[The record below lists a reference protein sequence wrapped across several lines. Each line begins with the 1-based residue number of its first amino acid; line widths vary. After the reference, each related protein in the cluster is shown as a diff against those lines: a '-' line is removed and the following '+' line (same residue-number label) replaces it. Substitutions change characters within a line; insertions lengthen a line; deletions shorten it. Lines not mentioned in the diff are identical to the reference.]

1 MYVAFF
7 SATTE
12 DKGKLFHFL
21 FLYWQDCELPVV
33 QHAAA
38 PCNMKD
44 NENNT
49 AFQLTMQKCYA
60 TKMAKVSE
68 ACIYLNLIQWATLWH
83 KPESTRTSLRAH
95 TNFTLPRIYL
105 FCLPRQ
111 QPSQTAITNVFT
123 VYFLATF
130 VFTYQQKG
138 DDTQI
143 RGCRARNTSRHE
155 LTQDSINEHECRR
168 QKNASISGFLRGE
181 DSFWCY
187 RGVAKKSSGRLKA
200 QQESTRVQ
208 ARSRSLVW
216 QIIIECVHINSRAFS
231 THMYPLESLWV
242 EENVSSIGENVI
254 WHSSIFNESHV
265 IKKTTLVH
273 CISAT
278 VVYVRFGLHKL
289 KHDSKT

>member
-21 FLYWQDCELPVV
+21 FLYWQDWELPVV

-44 NENNT
+44 NKNNT

-138 DDTQI
+138 HDTQI

-155 LTQDSINEHECRR
+155 LTQDMFFNSINEHECRR
-168 QKNASISGFLRGE
+168 QINASNYLRLSARWGQFLMLQRG
-181 DSFWCY
+181 
-187 RGVAKKSSGRLKA
+187 RKKIFRSAQSTTRINESSSTLSLARLTNYHWMRSYQLSRLFNAHAPAGIVVSGRKCFFDWWKCNMAL
-200 QQESTRVQ
+200 
-208 ARSRSLVW
+208 
-216 QIIIECVHINSRAFS
+216 
-231 THMYPLESLWV
+231 
-242 EENVSSIGENVI
+242 
-254 WHSSIFNESHV
+254 
-265 IKKTTLVH
+265 
-273 CISAT
+273 
-278 VVYVRFGLHKL
+278 
-289 KHDSKT
+289 